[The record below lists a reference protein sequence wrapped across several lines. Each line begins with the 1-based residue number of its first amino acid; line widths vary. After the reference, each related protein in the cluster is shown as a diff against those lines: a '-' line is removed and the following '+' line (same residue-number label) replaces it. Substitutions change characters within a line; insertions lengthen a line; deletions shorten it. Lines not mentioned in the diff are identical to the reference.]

1 MESRETRASLLSRV
15 RDPGDDAAW
24 REFDETYRD
33 LIVRYCRARGLQTA
47 DAEDVRQLVMIGLA
61 KALRSFEYQP
71 QRGRFRHYLCRT
83 IRNAITQNQ
92 ARPKHAAE
100 PLDMHGLGL
109 AAEPGSEESDAVWER
124 EWMDHHYRL
133 AMKTIRESFEA
144 QSIQVFDSLLDGRA
158 VDDVAREFGTTAQA
172 VHKIKQRIRNRMM
185 ELVQEQIRSEDEPL

>member
-15 RDPGDDAAW
+15 RDPSDDAAW
-24 REFDETYRD
+24 REFDQTYRD

-92 ARPKHAAE
+92 ARPKHAAT
-100 PLDMHGLGL
+100 PLDINELGL
-109 AAEPGSEESDAVWER
+109 AAEPDSEDSDAIWEQ
-124 EWMDHHYRL
+124 EWMDHHYRM
-133 AMKTIRESFEA
+133 AMKTIRESFEP
-144 QSIQVFDSLLDGRA
+144 QSIQVFDGLLAGRA

-185 ELVQEQIRSEDEPL
+185 ELVEEQIRSEDEPL

>member
-15 RDPGDDAAW
+15 RDPSDDAAW

-92 ARPKHAAE
+92 ARPKHAAK
-100 PLDMHGLGL
+100 PLDINELGL
-109 AAEPGSEESDAVWER
+109 AAEPDSEDSDAIWEQ
-124 EWMDHHYRL
+124 EWMDHHYRM
-133 AMKTIRESFEA
+133 AMKTIRESFEP
-144 QSIQVFDSLLDGRA
+144 QSIQVFDSLLAGRA
-158 VDDVAREFGTTAQA
+158 VDDVAGEFGTTAQA

-185 ELVQEQIRSEDEPL
+185 ELVEEQIRSEDEPL

>member
-15 RDPGDDAAW
+15 RDPSDDAAW

-92 ARPKHAAE
+92 ARPKHAAK
-100 PLDMHGLGL
+100 PLDINELGL
-109 AAEPGSEESDAVWER
+109 AAEPDSEDSDAIWEQ
-124 EWMDHHYRL
+124 EWMDHHYRM
-133 AMKTIRESFEA
+133 AMKTIRESFEP
-144 QSIQVFDSLLDGRA
+144 QSIQVFDGLLAGRA

-185 ELVQEQIRSEDEPL
+185 ELVEEQIRSEDEPL